1 MVREYLLG
9 GEMRKLTL
17 MLAGTVLATV
27 LLVAVAW
34 AQDGSNFGNTCD
46 VAGHSTHDPIF
57 EPTDGHDHIF
67 FGATS
72 PEVTNDDTGDT
83 LREDHQTIEQT
94 TCNRKEDN
102 FSAYWLPEVYRNGST
117 TPLPVDM
124 DSKGLGDNTIYYR
137 AGDVRNSGIVTVFP
151 SDFEIVARDD
161 GGPGEVRWSCDRTGR
176 PLTDA
181 PPATCSTRLLKVNI
195 QFPQCWDKVQV
206 PDSENKPENLRM
218 VNRDGNCTF
227 NGVKWRAVPQIT
239 MSLNFVLPTTE
250 VGTIT
255 VAGDD
260 PMGNPG
266 QLPYTSMHADFMNG
280 WDQAV
285 LTDLVTRCIKN
296 VPQGTPQD
304 QKALDCKDP
313 ENP

>member
-1 MVREYLLG
+1 MVRECLLRR
-9 GEMRKLTL
+9 EMRKLTL

-46 VAGHSTHDPIF
+46 VSGHSDEDPIF
-57 EPTDGHDHIF
+57 EPDDGHDHIF

-72 PEVTNDDTGDT
+72 PEVTNDDTGHT
-83 LREDHQTIEQT
+83 LRVVDHQT
-94 TCNRKEDN
+94 TCNREDN

-117 TPLPVDM
+117 TPLPVDT

-137 AGDVRNSGIVTVFP
+137 AGDVRNSGIITVFP

-161 GGPGEVRWSCDRTGR
+161 GGPGDVKWSCDGTGR

-181 PPATCSTRLLKVNI
+181 PPSTCSTKLLKVNI

-206 PDSENKPENLRM
+206 PDSENKPEFLFM
-218 VNRDGNCTF
+218 ANRDGNCTF

-239 MSLNFVLPTTE
+239 MSLNFVLPTTN

-255 VAGDD
+255 VAGND

-266 QLPYTSMHADFMNG
+266 QLRYTSMHADFMNG
-280 WDQAV
+280 WDQAA
-285 LTDLVTRCIKN
+285 LTELVTDCIKN
-296 VPQGTPQD
+296 VPQGTPENRKPD
-304 QKALDCKDP
+304 ECRDP
-313 ENP
+313 ARQ

>member
-1 MVREYLLG
+1 MVREYLLRR
-9 GEMRKLTL
+9 EMRKLTL
-17 MLAGTVLATV
+17 MLAVTVLATV

-34 AQDGSNFGNTCD
+34 AQDGSNFGTTCD

-57 EPTDGHDHIF
+57 EPEPPDGHDHIF

-72 PEVTNDDTGDT
+72 PDVTNDDTGAT
-83 LREDHQTIEQT
+83 LRALHQMPDQT
-94 TCNRKEDN
+94 TCNRDEDN
-102 FSAYWLPEVYRNGST
+102 FSAYWLPEVYRNGSA
-117 TPLPVDM
+117 TPLPVDL

-137 AGDVRNSGIVTVFP
+137 AGDVRNPGIITVFP

-161 GGPGEVRWSCDRTGR
+161 GGPGEVKWSCDRTGR
-176 PLTDA
+176 PLTEA

-206 PDSENKPENLRM
+206 PDSENKPENLLM
-218 VNRDGNCTF
+218 ANRDGNCTF

-239 MSLNFVLPTTE
+239 MSLNFVLPTTN

-260 PMGNPG
+260 ADG
-266 QLPYTSMHADFMNG
+266 QLRYTSMHADFMNG

-296 VPQGTPQD
+296 IPQGTPQGE
-304 QKALDCKDP
+304 KPPECKDP
-313 ENP
+313 GNQ

>member
-1 MVREYLLG
+1 
-9 GEMRKLTL
+9 MRKLVL
-17 MLAGTVLATV
+17 MSAVTVMATV
-27 LLVAVAW
+27 LLAAVAW

-46 VAGHSTHDPIF
+46 VSGHSDQDPIF
-57 EPTDGHDHIF
+57 EPVAGHEHIF

-83 LREDHQTIEQT
+83 LRVDHQT
-94 TCNRKEDN
+94 TCHRMDN

-124 DSKGLGDNTIYYR
+124 NSKGLGDNTIYYR
-137 AGDVRNSGIVTVFP
+137 AGDVRNSGIITVFP
-151 SDFEIVARDD
+151 SDFEIVARED
-161 GGPGEVRWSCDRTGR
+161 GGPGDVRWSCDGTGR

-181 PPATCSTRLLKVNI
+181 PPTTCSTKLLKVNI

-206 PDSENKPENLRM
+206 PDSENQPEFLRM
-218 VNRDGNCTF
+218 ANRDGNCTF

-255 VAGDD
+255 VAGNDSVEND
-260 PMGNPG
+260 G

-280 WDQAV
+280 WNQSV
-285 LTDLVTRCIKN
+285 LTDLVTDCIEN
-296 VPQGTPQD
+296 VPQGTPEN
-304 QKALDCKDP
+304 QKPDKCRDP
-313 ENP
+313 ARQ

>member
-1 MVREYLLG
+1 
-9 GEMRKLTL
+9 MRKLML
-17 MLAGTVLATV
+17 MLAVTVMAMV
-27 LLVAVAW
+27 LLAAAAW

-46 VAGHSTHDPIF
+46 VSGHSDQDPIF
-57 EPTDGHDHIF
+57 EPIAGHKHIF

-72 PEVTNDDTGDT
+72 PAVTNDDTGDT
-83 LREDHQTIEQT
+83 LRVGHDT
-94 TCNRKEDN
+94 TCHRTENH
-102 FSAYWLPEVYRNGST
+102 SAYWLPEVYRNGSA

-137 AGDVRNSGIVTVFP
+137 AGDVKNSGTITTFP

-161 GGPGEVRWSCDRTGR
+161 GGPGDVKWSCDGTGR

-181 PPATCSTRLLKVNI
+181 PPSTCSTKLLKVNI

-206 PDSENKPENLRM
+206 PDSENKPEVLRM
-218 VNRDGNCTF
+218 ANRDGNCTF

-239 MSLNFVLPTTE
+239 MSLNFVLPTTN

-260 PMGNPG
+260 PVENDG
-266 QLPYTSMHADFMNG
+266 QLRYTSMHADFMNG
-280 WDQAV
+280 WDQAA
-285 LTDLVTRCIKN
+285 LSDLVTRCIKN
-296 VPQGTPQD
+296 VPQGTPEK
-304 QKALDCKDP
+304 QKPDDCRDP
-313 ENP
+313 ARQQTAAMSGWR

>member
-1 MVREYLLG
+1 MS
-9 GEMRKLTL
+9 KL
-17 MLAGTVLATV
+17 MLMVAVTVMATV
-27 LLVAVAW
+27 LLAAIAW
-34 AQDGSNFGNTCD
+34 AQDGSNFGNTCE
-46 VAGHSTHDPIF
+46 VSHHSNQDPIY
-57 EPTDGHDHIF
+57 EPVAGHDHIF
-67 FGATS
+67 FGAAPT
-72 PEVTNDDTGDT
+72 VTNDDTGDT
-83 LREDHQTIEQT
+83 LRGGPT
-94 TCNRKEDN
+94 TCKRAENS
-102 FSAYWLPEVYRNGST
+102 SAYWLPEVYRNGSA
-117 TPLPVDM
+117 TPLPVDTE
-124 DSKGLGDNTIYYR
+124 SKDLGDNTIYYR

>member
-1 MVREYLLG
+1 
-9 GEMRKLTL
+9 MRRLTL

-27 LLVAVAW
+27 LLAAVAW
-34 AQDGSNFGNTCD
+34 AQDGSNFGTTCD
-46 VAGHSTHDPIF
+46 VSGHSDQDPIF
-57 EPTDGHDHIF
+57 EPVDGHDHIF
-67 FGATS
+67 FGAI
-72 PEVTNDDTGDT
+72 EVMNDDTGDT
-83 LREDHQTIEQT
+83 LRGEPTTST
-94 TCNRKEDN
+94 TCHRTENH
-102 FSAYWLPEVYRNGST
+102 SAYWLPEVYRDGST

-137 AGDVRNSGIVTVFP
+137 AGDVRNSGIITVFP

-161 GGPGEVRWSCDRTGR
+161 GGPGDVKWSCDRTGR
-176 PLTDA
+176 PLTEA
-181 PPATCSTRLLKVNI
+181 PPSTCSTKLLKVNI

-206 PDSENKPENLRM
+206 LDSERKPEFLLM
-218 VNRDGNCTF
+218 ANRDGNCTF

-239 MSLNFVLPTTE
+239 MSLNFVLPTTN

-255 VAGDD
+255 VAGND

-266 QLPYTSMHADFMNG
+266 QLRYTSMHADFMNG

-296 VPQGTPQD
+296 VPQGTPEK
-304 QKALDCKDP
+304 QKPDDCRDP
-313 ENP
+313 ARQ

>member
-1 MVREYLLG
+1 MS
-9 GEMRKLTL
+9 KL
-17 MLAGTVLATV
+17 MLMVAVTVMATV
-27 LLVAVAW
+27 LLAAIAW
-34 AQDGSNFGNTCD
+34 AQDGSNFGNTCE
-46 VAGHSTHDPIF
+46 VSHHSNQDPIY
-57 EPTDGHDHIF
+57 EPVAGHDHIF
-67 FGATS
+67 FGAAPT
-72 PEVTNDDTGDT
+72 VTNDDTGDT
-83 LREDHQTIEQT
+83 LRGGPT
-94 TCNRKEDN
+94 TCKRAENS
-102 FSAYWLPEVYRNGST
+102 SAYWLPEVYRNGSA
-117 TPLPVDM
+117 TPLPVDTE
-124 DSKGLGDNTIYYR
+124 SKDLGDNTIYYR

-206 PDSENKPENLRM
+206 DDSENKPEFLRM
-218 VNRDGNCTF
+218 ANRDGNCKF
-227 NGVKWRAVPQIT
+227 NGVAWRAVPQIT

-313 ENP
+313 ERQ

>member
-1 MVREYLLG
+1 
-9 GEMRKLTL
+9 
-17 MLAGTVLATV
+17 MLAVTVMATV
-27 LLVAVAW
+27 LLAAVAW
-34 AQDGSNFGNTCD
+34 AQDGSNFGTTCD
-46 VAGHSTHDPIF
+46 VSQQYSIVDPIYEPVAGHY
-57 EPTDGHDHIF
+57 HIF
-67 FGATS
+67 FGAM
-72 PEVTNDDTGDT
+72 EVTNDDTGDT
-83 LREDHQTIEQT
+83 LRGDPTS
-94 TCNRKEDN
+94 CNRLEDS
-102 FSAYWLPEVYRNGST
+102 SAYWLPEVYRNGSD
-117 TPLPVDM
+117 TPLPVDTE
-124 DSKGLGDNTIYYR
+124 SKGLGDNTIYYR

-206 PDSENKPENLRM
+206 LDSENKPENLRM

>member
-1 MVREYLLG
+1 
-9 GEMRKLTL
+9 MRKLML
-17 MLAGTVLATV
+17 MLAVTVMVTV
-27 LLVAVAW
+27 LLAAVAW
-34 AQDGSNFGNTCD
+34 AQDGSNFGTTCD
-46 VAGHSTHDPIF
+46 VSGHSDQDPIF
-57 EPTDGHDHIF
+57 EPVDGHDHIF

-72 PEVTNDDTGDT
+72 PQVTNDDTGDT
-83 LREDHQTIEQT
+83 LRVGHDT
-94 TCNRKEDN
+94 TCHRTENH
-102 FSAYWLPEVYRNGST
+102 SAYWLPEVYRNGSA

-137 AGDVRNSGIVTVFP
+137 AGDVKNSGIITVFP

-161 GGPGEVRWSCDRTGR
+161 GGPGDVKWSCDGTGR

-181 PPATCSTRLLKVNI
+181 PPSTCSTKLLKVNI

-206 PDSENKPENLRM
+206 PDSENKPEFLLM
-218 VNRDGNCTF
+218 ANRDGNCTF

-239 MSLNFVLPTTE
+239 MSLNFVLPTTN

-255 VAGDD
+255 VAGND

-266 QLPYTSMHADFMNG
+266 QLRYTSMHADFMNG

-296 VPQGTPQD
+296 VPQGTPENRKPD
-304 QKALDCKDP
+304 ECRDP
-313 ENP
+313 ARQ

>member
-1 MVREYLLG
+1 MAREYLLRR
-9 GEMRKLTL
+9 EMRKLTL
-17 MLAGTVLATV
+17 MLAVTILAAV
-27 LLVAVAW
+27 MLVGVAW
-34 AQDGSNFGNTCD
+34 AQDGSNFGNTCEVSD
-46 VAGHSTHDPIF
+46 HSDQDPIF
-57 EPTDGHDHIF
+57 EPDDGHDHIF

-72 PEVTNDDTGDT
+72 PEVKNDDTGHT
-83 LREDHQTIEQT
+83 LRRVDHQT
-94 TCNRKEDN
+94 TCNREEDN

-117 TPLPVDM
+117 TPLPVDT

-137 AGDVRNSGIVTVFP
+137 AGDVRNSGIITVFP

-161 GGPGEVRWSCDRTGR
+161 GGPGDVRWSCDGTGR
-176 PLTDA
+176 PLTEA

-206 PDSENKPENLRM
+206 DDTEKRPEYLLM
-218 VNRDGNCTF
+218 ANRDGNCTF

-255 VAGDD
+255 VAGDAAD
-260 PMGNPG
+260 G

-280 WDQAV
+280 WNQAA
-285 LTDLVTRCIKN
+285 LADLVTDCIKN

-304 QKALDCKDP
+304 QKLPECKDP